1 MAELNCGM
9 KCLKF
14 MLCVFNLFFWAAGI
28 ATMAVGIFVRVS
40 ANNYS
45 ALMEEGDFKT
55 AANILIAAGALVMII
70 GGIGCCAVVKENKW
84 LLLLYSFLVLMIFIL
99 EIASGIMAYAKRD
112 KVINKI
118 EDAVSKAITNDYGQ
132 EDKKRF
138 TEAID
143 KAQQQLMCCGVSS
156 GADWKKS
163 AWYKK
168 SDKSESVP
176 ESCCKKMTDGCSKG
190 NSSNIYQ
197 EGCSQA
203 LQDFVKS
210 KMAVVGGIGVGIA
223 ILQILGVVFAICL
236 FRSIG
241 YEKI

>member
-14 MLCVFNLFFWAAGI
+14 MLCVFNLFFWVSWTFDFLGVLLFRWIRLFVLAAGI

-143 KAQQQLMCCGVSS
+143 KAQQELMCCGVSS
-156 GADWKKS
+156 GADWKK
-163 AWYKK
+163 
-168 SDKSESVP
+168 
-176 ESCCKKMTDGCSKG
+176 
-190 NSSNIYQ
+190 
-197 EGCSQA
+197 
-203 LQDFVKS
+203 FR
-210 KMAVVGGIGVGIA
+210 VV
-223 ILQILGVVFAICL
+223 
-236 FRSIG
+236 
-241 YEKI
+241 

>member
-40 ANNYS
+40 ASNYS

-99 EIASGIMAYAKRD
+99 EIASGIMAYSKRD
-112 KVINKI
+112 KVISKI
-118 EDAVSKAITNDYGQ
+118 EEAVSKTIKDDYG
-132 EDKKRF
+132 EKDKQKL

-143 KAQQQLMCCGVSS
+143 KAQQELMCCGVSS
-156 GADWKKS
+156 GADWKTS
-163 AWYKK
+163 QWFNS

-176 ESCCKKMTDGCSKG
+176 ESCCKKMAAGCSKG
-190 NSSNIYQ
+190 NSPSIYQ

-210 KMAVVGGIGVGIA
+210 KMAMVGGIGVGIA